1 MKFFNM
7 KLFSTF
13 LLTLCLSFG
22 LSAQEEDQKITAED
36 LPGVDTLTNL
46 VLVGQIDFT
55 QDLYALEINLTSL
68 FNSYNIKT
76 KSCLNIVKQGA
87 SANSLAND
95 SIQNLLKEQGYDTYL
110 LISVRGYDRK
120 FKPSTNIL
128 PLNKNLLSEHLF
140 PLYRDDIVSV
150 TFELTFYKDGVPVE
164 NRLIK
169 IGSVGSQEAV
179 IKKLNK
185 KISKLI
191 RKEWNA

>member
-1 MKFFNM
+1 M
-7 KLFSTF
+7 KLFSTL

>member
-1 MKFFNM
+1 M
-7 KLFSTF
+7 KLFSTL

-87 SANSLAND
+87 SAKSMAND